1 MKISIDKLKASITS
15 ILRQNFSEDEA
26 KKIADYLIWAEMSG
40 NKTQGLLKMTGTEP
54 IQNVK
59 PISEIKVI
67 RDRKLSQLIDAGAN
81 PAPLVS
87 QIATETA
94 ISKAKEHG
102 FGIVGVNN
110 IYTSNGAQAFYVE
123 KIAKHDLIGIVLAR
137 SSAAAAAFGG
147 IEPVFGTNPIAFSF
161 PTAQEPLVFDMATT
175 ALTWYGLVLA
185 KARGEQIPE
194 NVAIDKDGNPT
205 TDPEEAMNGALLSFD
220 KSYKGSGL
228 GMVVEMLGGPL
239 VGASYGEV
247 EGDWGSLFIALDPDM
262 LVDIETFKANSTGL
276 IEKIK
281 EAKTKEG
288 SSIRIPGE
296 KSYVSLAECQESGQV
311 EVDDVILQA
320 LGIS

>member
-1 MKISIDKLKASITS
+1 MKIPVDRLKASITS
-15 ILRQNFSEDEA
+15 ILQQNFSEDEA
-26 KKIADYLIWAEMSG
+26 NKIADYFIWAEMSG

-59 PISEIKVI
+59 PTSKIKVV
-67 RDRKLSQLIDAGAN
+67 RDRRLSQLIDAGAN

-94 ISKAKEHG
+94 ISKANEHG

-110 IYTSNGAQAFYVE
+110 IYTSNGAQAFYAE

-161 PTAQEPLVFDMATT
+161 PTKKEPLVFDMATT
-175 ALTWYGLVLA
+175 AMTWYGLVLA

-205 TDPEEAMNGALLSFD
+205 TDPGGAMNGALLSFD
-220 KSYKGSGL
+220 RSYKGSGL

-239 VGASYGEV
+239 VGASYGQI

-262 LVDIETFKANSTGL
+262 LVDIETFKANSTSL

-281 EAKTKEG
+281 GAKTKEG
-288 SSIRIPGE
+288 SSVRIPGE

-311 EVDDVILQA
+311 EVDDVILQT

>member
-1 MKISIDKLKASITS
+1 MKASITS
-15 ILRQNFSEDEA
+15 ILQQNFSEDEA
-26 KKIADYLIWAEMSG
+26 NKIADYFIWAEMSG

-54 IQNVK
+54 IQNVR
-59 PISEIKVI
+59 PTSEIKVV

-110 IYTSNGAQAFYVE
+110 IHTSNGAQAFYAE

-161 PTAQEPLVFDMATT
+161 PTKNEPLVFDMATT
-175 ALTWYGLVLA
+175 AMTWYGLVLA

-194 NVAIDKDGNPT
+194 NVAVDKDGNPT
-205 TDPEEAMNGALLSFD
+205 TDPGEAMNGALLSFD
-220 KSYKGSGL
+220 RSYKGSGL

-239 VGASYGEV
+239 VGASYGQV

-262 LVDIETFKANSTGL
+262 LVDIETFKANSTDL

-281 EAKTKEG
+281 GAKTQEG

-296 KSYVSLAECQESGQV
+296 KSYLSLAECQESGQV
-311 EVDDVILQA
+311 EVDDVILQTI
-320 LGIS
+320 GIT

>member
-1 MKISIDKLKASITS
+1 MKISIDRLKASITS
-15 ILRQNFSEDEA
+15 ILQQNFSEDEA
-26 KKIADYLIWAEMSG
+26 NKLADYFIWAEMSG

-54 IQNVK
+54 IQNVR
-59 PISEIKVI
+59 PTSEIKVV

-110 IYTSNGAQAFYVE
+110 IHTSNGAQAFYGE

-147 IEPVFGTNPIAFSF
+147 TEPIFGTNPIAFSF
-161 PTAQEPLVFDMATT
+161 PTKNEPLVFDMATT
-175 ALTWYGLVLA
+175 AMTWYGLVLA
-185 KARGEQIPE
+185 KTRGEQIPE

-205 TDPEEAMNGALLSFD
+205 TDPGEAMNGALLSFD
-220 KSYKGSGL
+220 RSYKGSGL

-239 VGASYGEV
+239 VGASYGQV

-262 LVDIETFKANSTGL
+262 LVDIETFKVNSTDL

-281 EAKTKEG
+281 GAKTKEG
-288 SSIRIPGE
+288 SSVRIPGE

-320 LGIS
+320 LGIT